1 MTNFF
6 QKQWDNNIHDK
17 TTIIYK
23 NIVVTNLES
32 THDKTIIIKQLIYN

>member
-6 QKQWDNNIHDK
+6 KKQWDNVIHDK

-23 NIVVTNLES
+23 NIVATNLES
-32 THDKTIIIKQLIYN
+32 RHDKTIIIKQLICN